1 MFENNP
7 ILGSKTKYDIDPV
20 QSESIKYKY
29 QIKKNLLRVYIY
41 SEFLAIKEEDFDVF
55 LNNLNKEV
63 INLGNENF
71 VKIKQKELDDIIN
84 LNYGLEIQYVDK
96 R

>member
-7 ILGSKTKYDIDPV
+7 ILGSKTKYDIDPI

-29 QIKKNLLRVYIY
+29 QIKKDLLRVYIY
-41 SEFLAIKEEDFDVF
+41 NEFLAIKEEDFDAL
-55 LNNLNKEV
+55 LNSLNKEE
-63 INLGNENF
+63 ISLDNENF
-71 VKIKQKELDDIIN
+71 VKINQNQLDDIIN
-84 LNYGLEIQYVDK
+84 LNYGLEIQYIDK